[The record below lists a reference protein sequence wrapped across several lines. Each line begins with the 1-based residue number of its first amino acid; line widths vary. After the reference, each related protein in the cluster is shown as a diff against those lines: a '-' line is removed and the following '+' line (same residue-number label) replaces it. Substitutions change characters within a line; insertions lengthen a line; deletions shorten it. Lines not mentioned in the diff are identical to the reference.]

1 MAAILPLSK
10 DQFRLSCVKAGI
22 LAQRNINPAMISL
35 FITYTGTP
43 ADRFDRDYYVS
54 THLPL
59 VRHAWTS
66 LGLVSIDGYFP
77 SGTGA
82 GFVAVI
88 VCSFRDEAAMQAAF
102 ASPELPAIMADV
114 ANFTAL
120 TPTFGRMV
128 PL

>member
-1 MAAILPLSK
+1 
-10 DQFRLSCVKAGI
+10 
-22 LAQRNINPAMISL
+22 MISL
-35 FITYTGTP
+35 FITYSGTP
-43 ADRFDRDYYVS
+43 ADHFDQDYYVK

-59 VRHAWTS
+59 VRKAWGS
-66 LGLVSIDGYFP
+66 IGLLGIDGFFP
-77 SGTGA
+77 TGTGA
-82 GFVAVI
+82 GLVAVI

-102 ASPELPAIMADV
+102 ASPDLPAIMADV